1 MLLIL
6 QVQQLDYNKFMR
18 SLILTIFI
26 FITFLITTP
35 TAFAQD
41 TTSFVQLSGCTGIDC
56 TACHVVN
63 MANGIIK
70 WLIGITFLIF
80 AALLMIAGVRLVTSA
95 GNPSELSAAKE
106 KFINAF
112 IGFLIILS
120 AWLIVD
126 TIMRG
131 LVGTAG
137 DPESR
142 GMLKTPGT
150 GGANGRLAWS
160 QIECQVITA
169 AEEMEVIFID
179 LPDADINF
187 NYEFISPRE
196 ALPVPP
202 GSTGSNCGVNESSL
216 VAIPG
221 QGGHRA
227 TADTVN
233 RFLSMQQR
241 LAAQGITLT
250 VTSSYRSDARQTE
263 LWDGCTRC
271 QTEGTVARPCSRGG
285 NGSAHTSGSALD
297 LNSSGNR
304 CDIVRACRAAGASF
318 IMSYA
323 RSGHIHCDWRGGQR
337 RESLG
342 ISCP

>member
-1 MLLIL
+1 MYTFFISIFFFTALL
-6 QVQQLDYNKFMR
+6 FA
-18 SLILTIFI
+18 SS
-26 FITFLITTP
+26 TTY
-35 TAFAQD
+35 AQD

-131 LVGTAG
+131 LVGRAG

-142 GMLKTPGT
+142 GMLQTPGT
-150 GGANGRLAWS
+150 GGVNGRLAWS
-160 QIECQVITA
+160 QVECQVITA
-169 AEEMEVIFID
+169 AEQQV
-179 LPDADINF
+179 PDADINF
-187 NYEFISPRE
+187 NAEFISPRE

-216 VAIPG
+216 VSIPG

-227 TADTVN
+227 TSDTVN
-233 RFLSMQQR
+233 RFLNMQQQ
-241 LAAQGITLT
+241 LAARGITLT

-263 LWDGCTRC
+263 LWDGCSRC
-271 QTEGTVARPCSRGG
+271 QTERTVARPCSRGG
-285 NGSAHTSGSALD
+285 NGSAHTSGLALD
-297 LNSSGNR
+297 LTSSGNR
-304 CDIVRACRAAGASF
+304 CDIVRACRSTGASF
-318 IMSYA
+318 IMSYS
-323 RSGHIHCDWRGGQR
+323 RSGHIHCDWRGGTR